1 MQWKTKT
8 PLAKTNYNNVFFH
21 VPHNAFLF
29 EDLEC
34 KTLNDVT
41 SKYEL
46 INISFIKIKIF

>member
-8 PLAKTNYNNVFFH
+8 PLAKTNYNKVFFH

-34 KTLNDVT
+34 KTLNGVI

-46 INISFIKIKIF
+46 NIISFIEIKIF